1 MNKAI
6 RPSKSPVDREAV
18 NGSPS
23 ESSPQQRTTGV
34 YVDVENLRADA
45 QQIVKTLIDNWPPV
59 APAPGVLC
67 LYVRADFVELWRLWA
82 TSQFRGLQIIVKG
95 VQHFSTHASKNSA
108 DIAIATDAISD
119 LLSGRVGHLAVLSD
133 DSDFIALYASVR
145 DQTLSSDPSSHRV
158 PFLWVI
164 TDRND
169 TLSTTVQQYFPREA
183 IHVVPVMDIPMSPLV
198 ANGGLPMEAMT
209 PMSSVTP
216 MSPTSPIV
224 SAGSSPAP
232 FVDGSPG
239 TPESEDPRLM
249 EDIAR
254 AIIQQIPVGQFKSID
269 CQHVIRRF
277 WPDHRLATSSGPRF
291 GTEFLKKVWPLLEQR
306 GAKVANPGQTPRRY
320 EMTEQIK
327 KDLFAGS

>member
-6 RPSKSPVDREAV
+6 RPSKSSVNKEAAALPRGAE
-18 NGSPS
+18 NGSPAG
-23 ESSPQQRTTGV
+23 SPPPQRVTGV

-45 QQIVKTLIDNWPPV
+45 QSIVKTLLDNWPSV
-59 APAPGVLC
+59 APAPGILC
-67 LYVRADFVELWRLWA
+67 LYVRADFEELWRLWA
-82 TSQFRGLQIIVKG
+82 TSQFRGIQIIVKG

-145 DQTLSSDPSSHRV
+145 DQTLREDPRSQHV
-158 PFLWVI
+158 PFLWII

-183 IHVVPVMDIPMSPLV
+183 IHVVPVIEMPITPLTASV
-198 ANGGLPMEAMT
+198 GLPMEAL
-209 PMSSVTP
+209 PPEV
-216 MSPTSPIV
+216 
-224 SAGSSPAP
+224 SSPAP
-232 FVDGSPG
+232 FAGGSPG
-239 TPESEDPRLM
+239 IQETEDPGLM

-269 CQHVIRRF
+269 CQQVVRRF
-277 WPDHRLATSSGPRF
+277 WPDHPLATASGPHF
-291 GTEFLKKVWPLLEQR
+291 GTEFLKKLWPLLEQR
-306 GAKVANPGQTPRRY
+306 GARLMNPGQAPRRY
-320 EMTEQIK
+320 EMTAQV
-327 KDLFAGS
+327 KDRLFAV

>member
-1 MNKAI
+1 MNKPT
-6 RPSKSPVDREAV
+6 RPSKSSLSKEAAARGAET
-18 NGSPS
+18 GSPA
-23 ESSPQQRTTGV
+23 ESPPQRQTGV

-45 QQIVKTLIDNWPPV
+45 QSIVKTLLDNWPTV

-82 TSQFRGLQIIVKG
+82 TSQFRGIEIVVKG

-145 DQTLSSDPSSHRV
+145 DQTLREDPRSEHV

-183 IHVVPVMDIPMSPLV
+183 IHVVPVIEMPITPLS
-198 ANGGLPMEAMT
+198 ANAGLPMEAAL
-209 PMSSVTP
+209 PSN
-216 MSPTSPIV
+216 
-224 SAGSSPAP
+224 GSNPAP

-239 TPESEDPRLM
+239 IQETEDPGLM

-269 CQHVIRRF
+269 CQQVIRRF
-277 WPDHRLATSSGPRF
+277 WPDHPLAAASGPHF

-306 GAKVANPGQTPRRY
+306 GAKVANPGQAPRRY
-320 EMTEQIK
+320 EMTASV
-327 KDLFAGS
+327 KDNLFR